1 MKNGQRVRVAIA
13 PVKVATD
20 KELPASGLKPDILV
34 DVSPE
39 DEQAWFQDAYKVLP
53 RAGRLSSATNAMNL
67 QVTNRPSRRLNE
79 AELVRLRREG
89 VPLDGEMTNAPSRRN
104 DPPTPIIHDPALARA
119 IDLLKGL
126 AVVQQF
132 RSI

>member
-1 MKNGQRVRVAIA
+1 VRVAIA
-13 PVKVATD
+13 PVKVAKD

-39 DEQAWFQDAYKVLP
+39 DESVWFQDAYKLLP
-53 RAGRLSSATNAMNL
+53 KAGRLTGGTNSLNL

-89 VPLDGEMTNAPSRRN
+89 LLPDAEPTNAPTRRN
-104 DPPTPIIHDPALARA
+104 EPAPPIIHDPALARA